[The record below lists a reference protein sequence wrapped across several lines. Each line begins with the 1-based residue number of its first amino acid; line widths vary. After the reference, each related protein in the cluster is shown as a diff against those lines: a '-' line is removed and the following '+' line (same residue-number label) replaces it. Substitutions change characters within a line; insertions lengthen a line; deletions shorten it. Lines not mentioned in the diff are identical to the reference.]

1 MSLQN
6 PKESFIIVKFEKAGE
21 NMIHQS
27 MITFYTDIFP
37 PFYILNQSTFTRL
50 DRKQISVI

>member
-27 MITFYTDIFP
+27 MITFYEDISP
-37 PFYILNQSTFTRL
+37 PFYILNQSTFTWL